1 MKKIGI
7 LDVIIVMIVI
17 IMGFIGFKVLSG
29 QSAAPTE
36 KQEISYTL
44 EIRGAEKS
52 LVEAIQENDVLYNS
66 TNNSAYGVITNV
78 AVEPATEITTDINAG
93 ELKLFTYNDKY
104 DIYID
109 ITGQADSIDDKNIT
123 IAEEKLKVGSMA
135 YITSAK
141 YTGSGYIVKIDRT
154 EGGNK

>member
-7 LDVIIVMIVI
+7 LDVIIVILVIV
-17 IMGFIGFKVLSG
+17 MGFIGFKVLSG
-29 QSAAPTE
+29 QNASPTE

-52 LVEAIQENDVLYNS
+52 LVDAIQENDVLYNS
-66 TNNSAYGVITNV
+66 TNNSVYGTITNV
-78 AVEPATEITTDINAG
+78 SVEPATEMTTDINAG

-109 ITGQADSIDDKNIT
+109 ITGQADNIDDKNIT
-123 IAEEKLKVGSMA
+123 IAEEKLKVGSLA
-135 YITSAK
+135 YVTS
-141 YTGSGYIVKIDRT
+141 
-154 EGGNK
+154 

>member
-7 LDVIIVMIVI
+7 LDVIIVILVIV
-17 IMGFIGFKVLSG
+17 MGFIGFKVLSG
-29 QSAAPTE
+29 QNASPTE

-52 LVEAIQENDVLYNS
+52 LVDAIQENDVLYNS
-66 TNNSAYGVITNV
+66 TNNSVYGTITNV
-78 AVEPATEITTDINAG
+78 SVEPATEMTTDINAG

-109 ITGQADSIDDKNIT
+109 ITGQADNIDDKNIT
-123 IAEEKLKVGSMA
+123 IAEEKLKVGSLA
-135 YITSAK
+135 YVTSSK
-141 YTGSGYIVKIDRT
+141 YTGSCYIVKIDRT